1 MDFTFDYK
9 KNIQALSGYRIANP
23 KPLDARTVVNTRED
37 IAEFASVVYPGLL
50 VYVIAEKKFI
60 VFNGTD
66 WEDFKGSSSSV
77 DDSTI
82 TQIQGDISDIK
93 VALDDKALASD
104 LTALSNTVTEVQ
116 SALSGKASTETVE
129 ALTGRVGAVEGSITS
144 INEALGNKL
153 ESSALDTINS
163 SIQGINSSIEGI
175 NTALD
180 SKLEASDLSEL
191 ESKVAT
197 LIDVDANKSVR
208 TIASEEVAKIVD
220 ENGNDS
226 IDTLKEIADWIASH
240 PDSVAEINSRLTSV
254 EGSVSTLSSTVAGL
268 GTSVEGLESKD
279 AELEASI
286 REATGK
292 IGTLETTIGN
302 AESGLV
308 KDVADNATAISTVD
322 GKVDSL
328 TGRVSANEGAIETL
342 NGSVATLESDVTSL
356 KDFKDTVL
364 SKSTVLGVKVKT
376 DAAGAFE
383 DALDENKVAKI
394 DLSVYAKVEDV
405 ANLELTGSVD
415 FATIDS
421 IIGGTFVTE

>member
-9 KNIQALSGYRIANP
+9 KNLQALSGYRIANP
-23 KPLDARTVVNTRED
+23 KPLDARTVVNTRGD
-37 IAEFASVVYPGLL
+37 IAEFSSVVYPGLL

-60 VFNGTD
+60 VFNGKD

-77 DDSTI
+77 DDFTI

-116 SALSGKASTETVE
+116 SALNGKASTGTVE

-144 INEALGNKL
+144 INETLGNKL
-153 ESSALDTINS
+153 ESSDLDTINS
-163 SIQGINSSIEGI
+163 SIESINSSIEEI

-180 SKLEASDLSEL
+180 SKLEASDLSAL
-191 ESKVAT
+191 EGKVAT
-197 LIDVDANKSVR
+197 LIGVDADKSVR
-208 TIASEEVAKIVD
+208 TIASEEVAKVVD
-220 ENGNDS
+220 NAPATF
-226 IDTLKEIADWIASH
+226 DTLKEIADWIESH
-240 PDSVAEINSRLTSV
+240 PESVAELNSRLTSV
-254 EGSVSTLSSTVAGL
+254 EENVSTLSSTVEGL
-268 GTSVEGLESKD
+268 GTSVEGLEAKD

-286 REATGK
+286 GEATGR
-292 IGTLETTIGN
+292 IGTLEATIGN

-308 KDVADNATAISTVD
+308 KDIKDNATAISTVD

-356 KDFKDTVL
+356 KEFKDTVL

-376 DAAGAFE
+376 DATGDFE
-383 DALDENKVAKI
+383 SALDDNKVAKI
-394 DLSVYAKVEDV
+394 DLSVYAKMEDI

>member
-9 KNIQALSGYRIANP
+9 KNLQALSGYRIANP

-37 IAEFASVVYPGLL
+37 IAEFASVIYPGLL

-60 VFNGTD
+60 VFNGTA

-144 INEALGNKL
+144 INEALGK
-153 ESSALDTINS
+153 
-163 SIQGINSSIEGI
+163 
-175 NTALD
+175 
-180 SKLEASDLSEL
+180 KLEASDLSDL
-191 ESKVAT
+191 EGKVAT
-197 LIDVDANKSVR
+197 LVGADANKSVR
-208 TIASEEVAKIVD
+208 TIAYEEVTKVVD
-220 ENGNDS
+220 GAPATF
-226 IDTLKEIADWIASH
+226 DTLKEIADWIESH
-240 PDSVAEINSRLTSV
+240 PESVAEINSRLNLV

-279 AELEASI
+279 AELETSI
-286 REATGK
+286 GEATGK
-292 IGTLETTIGN
+292 IGTLEATIGN
-302 AESGLV
+302 AASGLV
-308 KDVADNATAISTVD
+308 KDVADNANAISTVD

-328 TGRVSANEGAIETL
+328 TGRVVANEGAIETL

>member
-1 MDFTFDYK
+1 MDFKFDYK
-9 KNIQALSGYRIANP
+9 KNLQALSGYRIANP
-23 KPLDARTVVNTRED
+23 KPLDARTVVNTRAD

-66 WEDFKGSSSSV
+66 WEDFKGSSSI

-93 VALDDKALASD
+93 EALDDKALASD

-116 SALSGKASTETVE
+116 SALGGKASTETVE
-129 ALTGRVGAVEGSITS
+129 ALTGRVETVEGSITS

-153 ESSALDTINS
+153 ESSDLDTINS
-163 SIQGINSSIEGI
+163 SIESINSSIEGI

-180 SKLEASDLSEL
+180 SKLEASDLSDL
-191 ESKVAT
+191 EGKVAT
-197 LIDVDANKSVR
+197 LIGVDANKSVR

-240 PDSVAEINSRLTSV
+240 PNSVAELNSRLTSV
-254 EGSVSTLSSTVAGL
+254 EDSVSTLSSTVEGL

-279 AELEASI
+279 TELETSI
-286 REATGK
+286 GEATGR
-292 IGTLETTIGN
+292 IGTLEAAIGN
-302 AESGLV
+302 AEGGLV
-308 KDVADNATAISTVD
+308 KDIKDNATAISTVD
-322 GKVDSL
+322 GKVNSL
-328 TGRVSANEGAIETL
+328 TGRVGANEGAIETL
-342 NGSVATLESDVTSL
+342 NGSVTTLESDVTSL

-376 DAAGAFE
+376 DAAGDFK
-383 DALDENKVAKI
+383 DALDDNKVAKI
-394 DLSVYAKVEDV
+394 DLSVYAKMEDV
-405 ANLELTGSVD
+405 ANLELTGSVT
-415 FATIDS
+415 FETIDS

>member
-9 KNIQALSGYRIANP
+9 KNLQALSGYRIANP

-37 IAEFASVVYPGLL
+37 IAEFSSVVYPGLL
-50 VYVIAEKKFI
+50 VYVTSENKFI

-66 WEDFKGSSSSV
+66 WEDFKGSSSSI

-82 TQIQGDISDIK
+82 TQIQSDISDIK
-93 VALDDKALASD
+93 GALDDKALASD
-104 LTALSNTVTEVQ
+104 LT
-116 SALSGKASTETVE
+116 

-153 ESSALDTINS
+153 ESSDLDTINS
-163 SIQGINSSIEGI
+163 SIESINSSIEGI

-180 SKLEASDLSEL
+180 SKLEASDLSDL
-191 ESKVAT
+191 EGKVAT

-208 TIASEEVAKIVD
+208 TIASEEVAKVVD
-220 ENGNDS
+220 GAPS
-226 IDTLKEIADWIASH
+226 TFDTLKEIADWIASH

-254 EGSVSTLSSTVAGL
+254 ESSVSTLSSTVAGL

-286 REATGK
+286 GEATGK
-292 IGTLETTIGN
+292 IGTLEATIGN

-308 KDVADNATAISTVD
+308 KDIADNATAISTVG

-328 TGRVSANEGAIETL
+328 TERVGANEGAIETL
-342 NGSVATLESDVTSL
+342 NGSVATLESEVNSL
-356 KDFKDTVL
+356 NEFKDTVL

-421 IIGGTFVTE
+421 IIGGTFVIE

>member
-9 KNIQALSGYRIANP
+9 KNLQALSGYRIANP
-23 KPLDARTVVNTRED
+23 KPLDARTVVNTREN

-50 VYVIAEKKFI
+50 VYVISEKKFI

-66 WEDFKGSSSSV
+66 WEDFKGSSSV

-82 TQIQGDISDIK
+82 TQIQSDINDIK
-93 VALDDKALASD
+93 GALDDKALASD

-116 SALSGKASTETVE
+116 SALNGKASTETVE

-144 INEALGNKL
+144 INEAL
-153 ESSALDTINS
+153 
-163 SIQGINSSIEGI
+163 
-175 NTALD
+175 D
-180 SKLEASDLSEL
+180 SKLEASDLSAL
-191 ESKVAT
+191 EGKVTT
-197 LIDVDANKSVR
+197 LIGVDADKSVR
-208 TIASEEVAKIVD
+208 TIASEEVAKVID
-220 ENGNDS
+220 GAPATF
-226 IDTLKEIADWIASH
+226 DTLKEIADWIASH
-240 PDSVAEINSRLTSV
+240 PNSVAEINSRLTSV
-254 EGSVSTLSSTVAGL
+254 EENVSTLSSTVAGL

-279 AELEASI
+279 AELETSI
-286 REATGK
+286 GEATGR
-292 IGTLETTIGN
+292 IGTLEATIGN
-302 AESGLV
+302 AEGGLV
-308 KDVADNATAISTVD
+308 KKVADNATAISTVD

-328 TGRVSANEGAIETL
+328 TGRVSANEGAIESL
-342 NGSVATLESDVTSL
+342 NGSVATLEKDVTSL

-394 DLSVYAKVEDV
+394 DLSVYAKMEDV
-405 ANLELTGSVD
+405 ANLELTGSVT
-415 FATIDS
+415 FETIDS

>member
-1 MDFTFDYK
+1 MDFKFDYK
-9 KNIQALSGYRIANP
+9 KNLQALSGYRIANP
-23 KPLDARTVVNTRED
+23 KPLDARTVVNTRKD
-37 IAEFASVVYPGLL
+37 IDEFSSVLYPGLL

-93 VALDDKALASD
+93 GALDDKALASD

-116 SALSGKASTETVE
+116 SALGGKASTETVE

-144 INEALGNKL
+144 IN
-153 ESSALDTINS
+153 S
-163 SIQGINSSIEGI
+163 SIVDINSSIEGI
-175 NTALD
+175 NSALD
-180 SKLEASDLSEL
+180 SKLEASALSDLEG
-191 ESKVAT
+191 KVAT
-197 LIDVDANKSVR
+197 LIGVDADKSVR

-254 EGSVSTLSSTVAGL
+254 EENVSTLSSTVAGL

-279 AELEASI
+279 TELETSI
-286 REATGK
+286 GEATGR
-292 IGTLETTIGN
+292 IGTLEATIGN
-302 AESGLV
+302 AEGGLV

-328 TGRVSANEGAIETL
+328 TGRVSANEGAIEAL

-376 DAAGAFE
+376 DAAGDFK
-383 DALDENKVAKI
+383 DALDDNKVAKI
-394 DLSVYAKVEDV
+394 DLSVYAKMEDV
-405 ANLELTGSVD
+405 ANLELTGSVT
-415 FATIDS
+415 FETIDS

>member
-9 KNIQALSGYRIANP
+9 KNLQALSGYRIANP
-23 KPLDARTVVNTRED
+23 KPLDARTVINTRKD
-37 IAEFASVVYPGLL
+37 IEEFSSVVYPGLL

-82 TQIQGDISDIK
+82 TQIQSDINDIK
-93 VALDDKALASD
+93 GALDDKALASD
-104 LTALSNTVTEVQ
+104 LT
-116 SALSGKASTETVE
+116 

-163 SIQGINSSIEGI
+163 SIESINSSIEGI
-175 NTALD
+175 NTVLD
-180 SKLEASDLSEL
+180 RKLEASDLSDL

-220 ENGNDS
+220 GAPKTF
-226 IDTLKEIADWIASH
+226 DTLKEIADWIASH

-254 EGSVSTLSSTVAGL
+254 ESSVSTLSSTVEGL

-279 AELEASI
+279 AELETSI
-286 REATGK
+286 GEATGK
-292 IGTLETTIGN
+292 IGTLEATIGN

-308 KDVADNATAISTVD
+308 KDIADNATEISTVN
-322 GKVDSL
+322 GKVNSL

-356 KDFKDTVL
+356 KEFKDTVL

>member
-9 KNIQALSGYRIANP
+9 KNLQALSGYRIANP
-23 KPLDARTVVNTRED
+23 KPLDARTVVNTRKD
-37 IAEFASVVYPGLL
+37 IAEFASVLYPGLL

-66 WEDFKGSSSSV
+66 WEDFKGSSSV

-93 VALDDKALASD
+93 GALDDKALASD

-116 SALSGKASTETVE
+116 SALDGKASTETVG
-129 ALTGRVGAVEGSITS
+129 ALTGRVETVEGSITS

-153 ESSALDTINS
+153 ESSDLDTINS
-163 SIQGINSSIEGI
+163 SIESINSSIEGI

-191 ESKVAT
+191 EGKVVT
-197 LIDVDANKSVR
+197 LIGVDADKSVR
-208 TIASEEVAKIVD
+208 TIASEEVAKVVD
-220 ENGNDS
+220 NAPS
-226 IDTLKEIADWIASH
+226 TFDTLKEIADWIASH
-240 PDSVAEINSRLTSV
+240 PDSVAEINSKLSSV
-254 EGSVSTLSSTVAGL
+254 EENVSTLSSTVTNL

-279 AELEASI
+279 AKLETSI
-286 REATGK
+286 GEATGR
-292 IGTLETTIGN
+292 IGTLEATIGN
-302 AESGLV
+302 AGGGLV
-308 KDVADNATAISTVD
+308 KDIKDNATAISTVD
-322 GKVDSL
+322 GKVNSL
-328 TGRVSANEGAIETL
+328 TERVSANEGAIETL

-364 SKSTVLGVKVKT
+364 SKSTVLGVQVKT
-376 DAAGAFE
+376 DAAGDFKS
-383 DALDENKVAKI
+383 ALDENKVAKI
-394 DLSVYAKVEDV
+394 DLSVYAKVEDI
-405 ANLELTGSVD
+405 ANLELTGSVT
-415 FATIDS
+415 FETIDS

>member
-9 KNIQALSGYRIANP
+9 KNLQALSGYRIANP
-23 KPLDARTVVNTRED
+23 KPLDARTVVNTRAD
-37 IAEFASVVYPGLL
+37 IAEFSSVVYPGLL

-66 WEDFKGSSSSV
+66 WEDFKGSSSI

-93 VALDDKALASD
+93 GALDDKALASD
-104 LTALSNTVTEVQ
+104 LTAL
-116 SALSGKASTETVE
+116 
-129 ALTGRVGAVEGSITS
+129 TGRVETVEGSITS

-153 ESSALDTINS
+153 ESSDLDTINS
-163 SIQGINSSIEGI
+163 SIESINSSIEGI
-175 NTALD
+175 NSALD
-180 SKLEASDLSEL
+180 SKLEASDLSDL
-191 ESKVAT
+191 EGKVAT
-197 LIDVDANKSVR
+197 LIGVDADKSVR
-208 TIASEEVAKIVD
+208 TIAYEEVTKVVD
-220 ENGNDS
+220 GAPATF
-226 IDTLKEIADWIASH
+226 DTLKEIADWIASH
-240 PDSVAEINSRLTSV
+240 PDSVAEINSRLTLV
-254 EGSVSTLSSTVAGL
+254 EGSVSTLSSTVANL

-286 REATGK
+286 GEVTGK
-292 IGTLETTIGN
+292 IGTLEATIGN
-302 AESGLV
+302 AEGGLV
-308 KDVADNATAISTVD
+308 KDVADNASAISTVD

-342 NGSVATLESDVTSL
+342 NGSVATLGSDVNSL
-356 KDFKDTVL
+356 KEFKDTVL

-394 DLSVYAKVEDV
+394 DLSVYAKMEDV
-405 ANLELTGSVD
+405 ANLELTGSVAFD
-415 FATIDS
+415 TIDS

>member
-1 MDFTFDYK
+1 MDFKFDYK
-9 KNIQALSGYRIANP
+9 KNLQALSGYRIANP
-23 KPLDARTVVNTRED
+23 KPLDARTVVNTKED
-37 IAEFASVVYPGLL
+37 IAEFASVLYPGLL

-60 VFNGTD
+60 VFNGKD
-66 WEDFKGSSSSV
+66 WEDFKGSSSV

-82 TQIQGDISDIK
+82 TQIQGDINEIK
-93 VALDDKALASD
+93 GALDDKALASD
-104 LTALSNTVTEVQ
+104 LTALTSKV
-116 SALSGKASTETVE
+116 ET
-129 ALTGRVGAVEGSITS
+129 VEGSITS

-153 ESSALDTINS
+153 ESSDLDTINS
-163 SIQGINSSIEGI
+163 SIVDINSSIEGI
-175 NTALD
+175 NSALD
-180 SKLEASDLSEL
+180 SKLEASDLSDL
-191 ESKVAT
+191 EGKVAT

-220 ENGNDS
+220 GAPKTF
-226 IDTLKEIADWIASH
+226 DTLKEIADWIESH
-240 PDSVAEINSRLTSV
+240 PESVAELNSRLTSV
-254 EGSVSTLSSTVAGL
+254 EGSVSTLSSTVEGL

-279 AELEASI
+279 AELETSI
-286 REATGK
+286 GEATGR
-292 IGTLETTIGN
+292 IGTLESTIGN

-308 KDVADNATAISTVD
+308 KDIKDNATAISTVD

-328 TGRVSANEGAIETL
+328 TGRVVANEGAIETL

-356 KDFKDTVL
+356 KEFKDTVL
-364 SKSTVLGVKVKT
+364 SKSTVLGVQVKT

-394 DLSVYAKVEDV
+394 DLSVYAKMEDV

>member
-9 KNIQALSGYRIANP
+9 KNLQALSGYRIANP

-37 IAEFASVVYPGLL
+37 IAEFSSVVYPGLL
-50 VYVIAEKKFI
+50 VYVTSEKKFI

-82 TQIQGDISDIK
+82 TQIQSDINDIK
-93 VALDDKALASD
+93 GALDDKALASD
-104 LTALSNTVTEVQ
+104 LTTLSNTVTEVQ
-116 SALSGKASTETVE
+116 SALNGKASTETVG

-153 ESSALDTINS
+153 ESSDLDTINS

-175 NTALD
+175 NTVLD
-180 SKLEASDLSEL
+180 SKLEASDLSDL
-191 ESKVAT
+191 EGKVAT
-197 LIDVDANKSVR
+197 LVGADADKSVR
-208 TIASEEVAKIVD
+208 TIAYEEVTKVVD
-220 ENGNDS
+220 GAPATF
-226 IDTLKEIADWIASH
+226 DTLKEIADWIESH
-240 PDSVAEINSRLTSV
+240 PDSVAEINSRLNSV
-254 EGSVSTLSSTVAGL
+254 EGSVSTLSST
-268 GTSVEGLESKD
+268 VEGLESKD

-286 REATGK
+286 GEATGK
-292 IGTLETTIGN
+292 IGTLEATIGN
-302 AESGLV
+302 AEGGLV

-356 KDFKDTVL
+356 KEFKDTVL

-376 DAAGAFE
+376 DAAGDFE

-394 DLSVYAKVEDV
+394 DLSVYAKVEDI

>member
-1 MDFTFDYK
+1 MDFKFDYK
-9 KNIQALSGYRIANP
+9 KNLQALSGYRIANP
-23 KPLDARTVVNTRED
+23 KPLDARTVVNTRAD
-37 IAEFASVVYPGLL
+37 IAEFSSVVYPGLL

-66 WEDFKGSSSSV
+66 WEDFKGSSSI

-93 VALDDKALASD
+93 EALDDKALASD

-116 SALSGKASTETVE
+116 SALDRKASTETVE
-129 ALTGRVGAVEGSITS
+129 ALTGRVEAVEGSITS
-144 INEALGNKL
+144 IN
-153 ESSALDTINS
+153 S
-163 SIQGINSSIEGI
+163 SIEGINSSIEGI

-180 SKLEASDLSEL
+180 SKLEASDLSAL
-191 ESKVAT
+191 EGKVAT
-197 LIDVDANKSVR
+197 LIGVDADKSVR
-208 TIASEEVAKIVD
+208 TIASEEVAKVVD
-220 ENGNDS
+220 NAPATF
-226 IDTLKEIADWIASH
+226 DTLKEIADWIESH
-240 PDSVAEINSRLTSV
+240 PESVAELNSRLTSV
-254 EGSVSTLSSTVAGL
+254 EENVSTLSSTVEGL
-268 GTSVEGLESKD
+268 GTSVEGLEAKD

-286 REATGK
+286 GEATGR
-292 IGTLETTIGN
+292 IGTLEATIGN

-308 KDVADNATAISTVD
+308 KDIKDNATAISTVD

-356 KDFKDTVL
+356 KEFKDTVL

-394 DLSVYAKVEDV
+394 DLSVYAKMEDV
-405 ANLELTGSVD
+405 ANLELTGSVT
-415 FATIDS
+415 FETIDS

>member
-9 KNIQALSGYRIANP
+9 KNLQALSGYRIANP

-37 IAEFASVVYPGLL
+37 IAEFSSVVYPGLL
-50 VYVIAEKKFI
+50 VYVTSEKKFI

-66 WEDFKGSSSSV
+66 WEDFKGSSSV

-82 TQIQGDISDIK
+82 TQIQSDINDIK
-93 VALDDKALASD
+93 GALDDKALASD

-116 SALSGKASTETVE
+116 SALNGKASTGTVE

-144 INEALGNKL
+144 INEAL
-153 ESSALDTINS
+153 
-163 SIQGINSSIEGI
+163 
-175 NTALD
+175 D
-180 SKLEASDLSEL
+180 SKLEASDLSDL
-191 ESKVAT
+191 EGKVAT
-197 LIDVDANKSVR
+197 LVGADANKSVR
-208 TIASEEVAKIVD
+208 TIAYEEVAKVVD
-220 ENGNDS
+220 GAPS
-226 IDTLKEIADWIASH
+226 TFDTLKEIADWIEKH
-240 PDSVAEINSRLTSV
+240 PESVAEINSRLNSV

-279 AELEASI
+279 AELETSI
-286 REATGK
+286 GEATGK
-292 IGTLETTIGN
+292 IGTLEATIGN
-302 AESGLV
+302 AKSGLV
-308 KDVADNATAISTVD
+308 KDVADNANAISTVD

-364 SKSTVLGVKVKT
+364 SKSTVLGVQVKT

-383 DALDENKVAKI
+383 SALDENKVAKI
-394 DLSVYAKVEDV
+394 DLSVYAKMEDV

>member
-9 KNIQALSGYRIANP
+9 KNLQALSGYRIANP
-23 KPLDARTVVNTRED
+23 KPIDARTVVNTREN

-50 VYVIAEKKFI
+50 VYVISEKKFI

-66 WEDFKGSSSSV
+66 WEDFKGSSSV

-82 TQIQGDISDIK
+82 TQIQSDISDIK
-93 VALDDKALASD
+93 GALDDKALASD

-116 SALSGKASTETVE
+116 SALGGKASTETVR
-129 ALTGRVGAVEGSITS
+129 ALTGRVETVEGSITS

-153 ESSALDTINS
+153 ESSDLDTINS
-163 SIQGINSSIEGI
+163 SIEGINSSIEGI

-180 SKLEASDLSEL
+180 SKLEASDLSDL
-191 ESKVAT
+191 EGKVAT
-197 LIDVDANKSVR
+197 VIGVDANKSVR

-226 IDTLKEIADWIASH
+226 IDTLKEIANWIASH
-240 PDSVAEINSRLTSV
+240 PDSVAEINSRLSSV
-254 EGSVSTLSSTVAGL
+254 EGNVSTLSSTVAGL

-279 AELEASI
+279 AELETSI
-286 REATGK
+286 GEATGK

-308 KDVADNATAISTVD
+308 KDVADNASAISTVG

-342 NGSVATLESDVTSL
+342 NGSVTTLESDVTSL

-383 DALDENKVAKI
+383 DVLDENKVAKI

-405 ANLELTGSVD
+405 ANLELTGSVT
-415 FATIDS
+415 FETIDS

>member
-9 KNIQALSGYRIANP
+9 KNLQALSGYRIANP
-23 KPLDARTVVNTRED
+23 KPLDARTVVNTRKD
-37 IAEFASVVYPGLL
+37 IAEFASVLYPGLL

-66 WEDFKGSSSSV
+66 WEDFKGSSSV

-93 VALDDKALASD
+93 EALGGKALASD
-104 LTALSNTVTEVQ
+104 LT
-116 SALSGKASTETVE
+116 

-144 INEALGNKL
+144 INEALGSKL
-153 ESSALDTINS
+153 ESSDLDTINS
-163 SIQGINSSIEGI
+163 SIESINSSIEGI
-175 NTALD
+175 NSALD
-180 SKLEASDLSEL
+180 SKLEASDLSDL
-191 ESKVAT
+191 EGKVAT
-197 LIDVDANKSVR
+197 LVGADADKSVR
-208 TIASEEVAKIVD
+208 KIASEEVAKVVD
-220 ENGNDS
+220 NAPS
-226 IDTLKEIADWIASH
+226 TFDTLKEIADWIASH
-240 PDSVAEINSRLTSV
+240 PDSVAELNSRLNSV
-254 EGSVSTLSSTVAGL
+254 KESVSTLSSTVAGL
-268 GTSVEGLESKD
+268 GTSVEGLVSKD
-279 AELEASI
+279 AELETSI
-286 REATGK
+286 GEATGK
-292 IGTLETTIGN
+292 IGTLEATIGN

-308 KDVADNATAISTVD
+308 KDVADNASAISTVG

-342 NGSVATLESDVTSL
+342 NGSVATLEKDVTSL
-356 KDFKDTVL
+356 KNFKDTVL

-394 DLSVYAKVEDV
+394 DLSVYAKVEDI

-415 FATIDS
+415 FETIDS

>member
-9 KNIQALSGYRIANP
+9 KNLQALSGYRIANP

-37 IAEFASVVYPGLL
+37 IAEFSSVVYPGLL
-50 VYVIAEKKFI
+50 VYVTSEKKFI

-82 TQIQGDISDIK
+82 TQIQSDISDIK
-93 VALDDKALASD
+93 GALDDKALASD
-104 LTALSNTVTEVQ
+104 LT
-116 SALSGKASTETVE
+116 

-153 ESSALDTINS
+153 DSSDLDTINS

-180 SKLEASDLSEL
+180 SKLEASDLSDL
-191 ESKVAT
+191 EGKVAT
-197 LIDVDANKSVR
+197 LVGVDANKSVR
-208 TIASEEVAKIVD
+208 TIAYEEVTKVVD
-220 ENGNDS
+220 GAPATF
-226 IDTLKEIADWIASH
+226 DTLKEIADWIESH
-240 PDSVAEINSRLTSV
+240 PESVAEINSRLNLV
-254 EGSVSTLSSTVAGL
+254 EGSVSTLSSTVEGL

-279 AELEASI
+279 AELETSI
-286 REATGK
+286 GEATGK
-292 IGTLETTIGN
+292 IGTLEATIGN

-308 KDVADNATAISTVD
+308 KDIADNATEISTVN
-322 GKVDSL
+322 GKVNSL

-356 KDFKDTVL
+356 KEFKDTVL

>member
-9 KNIQALSGYRIANP
+9 KNLQALSGYRIANP
-23 KPLDARTVVNTRED
+23 KPLDARTVVNTRAD

-66 WEDFKGSSSSV
+66 WEDFKGSSSV

-93 VALDDKALASD
+93 EALDDRALASD

-116 SALSGKASTETVE
+116 SALGGKASTETVE
-129 ALTGRVGAVEGSITS
+129 ALTGRVETVEGSITS
-144 INEALGNKL
+144 INEAL
-153 ESSALDTINS
+153 
-163 SIQGINSSIEGI
+163 
-175 NTALD
+175 D
-180 SKLEASDLSEL
+180 SKLEASDLSAL
-191 ESKVAT
+191 EGKVAT
-197 LIDVDANKSVR
+197 LIGADADKSVR

-220 ENGNDS
+220 GAPKTF
-226 IDTLKEIADWIASH
+226 DTLKEIADWIEKH
-240 PDSVAEINSRLTSV
+240 PESVAEINSRLTSV
-254 EGSVSTLSSTVAGL
+254 EGSVSTLSSTVEGL

-286 REATGK
+286 GEATGK
-292 IGTLETTIGN
+292 IGTLEATIGN

-308 KDVADNATAISTVD
+308 KDIKDNATAISTVD

-342 NGSVATLESDVTSL
+342 NGSVATLERDVNSL
-356 KDFKDTVL
+356 KEFKDTVL
-364 SKSTVLGVKVKT
+364 SKSTVLGVQVKT

-383 DALDENKVAKI
+383 DALDDNKVAKI

>member
-9 KNIQALSGYRIANP
+9 KNLQALSGYRIANP
-23 KPLDARTVVNTRED
+23 KPIDARTVVNTREN

-50 VYVIAEKKFI
+50 VYVISEKKFI

-66 WEDFKGSSSSV
+66 WEDFKGSSSV

-82 TQIQGDISDIK
+82 TQIQSDINDIK
-93 VALDDKALASD
+93 GALDDKALASD

-116 SALSGKASTETVE
+116 SALDGKASTGTVE

-153 ESSALDTINS
+153 ESSDLDTINS
-163 SIQGINSSIEGI
+163 SIESINSSIEGI

-180 SKLEASDLSEL
+180 SKLEASDLSAL
-191 ESKVAT
+191 EGKVAT
-197 LIDVDANKSVR
+197 LVGADANKSVR
-208 TIASEEVAKIVD
+208 TIAYEEVTKVVD
-220 ENGNDS
+220 GAPATF
-226 IDTLKEIADWIASH
+226 DTLKEIADWIASH
-240 PDSVAEINSRLTSV
+240 PNSVAEINSRLSSV
-254 EGSVSTLSSTVAGL
+254 EENVSTLSSTVTNL

-279 AELEASI
+279 AKLETSI
-286 REATGK
+286 SEATGK
-292 IGTLETTIGN
+292 IGTLEATIGN

-308 KDVADNATAISTVD
+308 KDIADNATAISTVD

-342 NGSVATLESDVTSL
+342 NGSVTTLESDVTSL
-356 KDFKDTVL
+356 KEFKETVL
-364 SKSTVLGVKVKT
+364 SKSTVLGVQVKT
-376 DAAGAFE
+376 DAKGAFE
-383 DALDENKVAKI
+383 SALDENKVAKI
-394 DLSVYAKVEDV
+394 DLSVYAKMEDV
-405 ANLELTGSVD
+405 ANLELTGSVT
-415 FATIDS
+415 FETIDS

>member
-1 MDFTFDYK
+1 MDFKFDYK
-9 KNIQALSGYRIANP
+9 KNLQALSGYRIANP

-37 IAEFASVVYPGLL
+37 IAEFSSVVYPGLL

-66 WEDFKGSSSSV
+66 WEDFKGSSSV

-82 TQIQGDISDIK
+82 TQIQDDINDIK
-93 VALDDKALASD
+93 GALDNKALASD

-116 SALSGKASTETVE
+116 SALGGKASTETVE

-153 ESSALDTINS
+153 ESSDLDTINS
-163 SIQGINSSIEGI
+163 SIESINSSIEGI
-175 NTALD
+175 NSALD
-180 SKLEASDLSEL
+180 SKLEASDLSAL
-191 ESKVAT
+191 EGKVAT
-197 LIDVDANKSVR
+197 LIGVDADKSVR

-220 ENGNDS
+220 GAPKTF
-226 IDTLKEIADWIASH
+226 DTLKEIADWIASH
-240 PDSVAEINSRLTSV
+240 PDSVAEINSRLNSV
-254 EGSVSTLSSTVAGL
+254 EESVSTLSSTVAGL
-268 GTSVEGLESKD
+268 GTSVEGLVSKD
-279 AELEASI
+279 AKLETSI
-286 REATGK
+286 GEATGR
-292 IGTLETTIGN
+292 IGTLEATIGN
-302 AESGLV
+302 AEGGLV
-308 KDVADNATAISTVD
+308 KDIKDNATAISTVD

-342 NGSVATLESDVTSL
+342 NGSVATLKVDVDSL

-376 DAAGAFE
+376 DAAGDFE
-383 DALDENKVAKI
+383 SALDDNKVAKI
-394 DLSVYAKVEDV
+394 DLSVYAKMEDV

>member
-9 KNIQALSGYRIANP
+9 KNLQALSGYRIANP
-23 KPLDARTVVNTRED
+23 KPLDARTVVNTRAD

-50 VYVIAEKKFI
+50 VYVTSEKKFI

-66 WEDFKGSSSSV
+66 WEDFKGSSSV

-82 TQIQGDISDIK
+82 TQIQSDINDIK
-93 VALDDKALASD
+93 GALDDKALASD

-116 SALSGKASTETVE
+116 SALDGKASTGTVE

-153 ESSALDTINS
+153 ESSDLDTINS
-163 SIQGINSSIEGI
+163 SIESINSSIEGI

-180 SKLEASDLSEL
+180 SKLEASDLSDL
-191 ESKVAT
+191 EGKVAT
-197 LIDVDANKSVR
+197 LIGVDADKSVR
-208 TIASEEVAKIVD
+208 TIAYEEVTKVVD
-220 ENGNDS
+220 GAPATF
-226 IDTLKEIADWIASH
+226 DTLKEIADWIESH

-254 EGSVSTLSSTVAGL
+254 EDSVSTLSSTVAGL

-279 AELEASI
+279 AELETSI
-286 REATGK
+286 GEATGK
-292 IGTLETTIGN
+292 IETLEATIGN

-308 KDVADNATAISTVD
+308 KDAADNATAISTVD

-356 KDFKDTVL
+356 KEFKDTVL
-364 SKSTVLGVKVKT
+364 SKSTVLGVQVKT

-383 DALDENKVAKI
+383 SALDENKVAKI

-405 ANLELTGSVD
+405 ANLELTGSVAFD
-415 FATIDS
+415 TIDS

>member
-9 KNIQALSGYRIANP
+9 KNLQALSGYRIANP
-23 KPLDARTVVNTRED
+23 KPLDARTVVNTRAD

-60 VFNGTD
+60 AFNGTD
-66 WEDFKGSSSSV
+66 WEDFKGSSSI

-82 TQIQGDISDIK
+82 TQIQGDITDIK
-93 VALDDKALASD
+93 EALDNKALTSD

-116 SALSGKASTETVE
+116 SALGGKASTETVE
-129 ALTGRVGAVEGSITS
+129 ALTGRVETVEGSITS

-153 ESSALDTINS
+153 ESSDLDTINS
-163 SIQGINSSIEGI
+163 SIESINSSIEGI

-191 ESKVAT
+191 EGKVAT
-197 LIDVDANKSVR
+197 LIGVDADKSVR

-220 ENGNDS
+220 GAPKTF
-226 IDTLKEIADWIASH
+226 DTLKEIADWIESH
-240 PDSVAEINSRLTSV
+240 PESVAEINSRLTSV
-254 EGSVSTLSSTVAGL
+254 ESSVSTLSSTVEGL

-279 AELEASI
+279 AELETSI
-286 REATGK
+286 GEATGR
-292 IGTLETTIGN
+292 IGTLEATIGN

-308 KDVADNATAISTVD
+308 KDAADNASAISTVD

-328 TGRVSANEGAIETL
+328 TGRVSANEGAIEAL

-376 DAAGAFE
+376 DAAGDFK
-383 DALDENKVAKI
+383 DALDDNKVAKI
-394 DLSVYAKVEDV
+394 DLSVYAKMEDV
-405 ANLELTGSVD
+405 ANLELTGSVT
-415 FATIDS
+415 FETIDS

>member
-9 KNIQALSGYRIANP
+9 KNLQALSGYRIANP
-23 KPLDARTVVNTRED
+23 KPLDARTVVNTRAD
-37 IAEFASVVYPGLL
+37 IAEFSSVVYPGLL

-66 WEDFKGSSSSV
+66 WEDFKGSSSI

-93 VALDDKALASD
+93 GALD
-104 LTALSNTVTEVQ
+104 N
-116 SALSGKASTETVE
+116 KASTETVG
-129 ALTGRVGAVEGSITS
+129 ALTGRVETVEGSITS

-153 ESSALDTINS
+153 ESSDLDTINS
-163 SIQGINSSIEGI
+163 SIESINSSIEGI
-175 NTALD
+175 NSALD
-180 SKLEASDLSEL
+180 SKLEASALSDLEG
-191 ESKVAT
+191 KVAT
-197 LIDVDANKSVR
+197 LIGVDADKSVR

-240 PDSVAEINSRLTSV
+240 PNSVAELNSRLSSV
-254 EGSVSTLSSTVAGL
+254 EGNVSTLSSTVAGL

-279 AELEASI
+279 AELETSI
-286 REATGK
+286 GEATGR
-292 IGTLETTIGN
+292 IGTLEATIGN

-308 KDVADNATAISTVD
+308 KDIEDNANAISTVD
-322 GKVDSL
+322 GKVNSL

-356 KDFKDTVL
+356 KNFKDTVL

-376 DAAGAFE
+376 DAKGAFE

-394 DLSVYAKVEDV
+394 DLSVYAKMEDV
-405 ANLELTGSVD
+405 ANLELTGSVT
-415 FATIDS
+415 FETIDS

>member
-1 MDFTFDYK
+1 MDFKFDYK
-9 KNIQALSGYRIANP
+9 KNLQALSGYRIANP
-23 KPLDARTVVNTRED
+23 KPLDARTVVNTRAD

-93 VALDDKALASD
+93 GALDDKALASD

-116 SALSGKASTETVE
+116 SALGGKASTETVG

-153 ESSALDTINS
+153 ESSDLDTINS
-163 SIQGINSSIEGI
+163 SIESINSSIEGI

-180 SKLEASDLSEL
+180 SKLEASDLSDL
-191 ESKVAT
+191 EGKVAT
-197 LIDVDANKSVR
+197 LVGADADKSVR
-208 TIASEEVAKIVD
+208 TIAFEEVAKVVD
-220 ENGNDS
+220 GAPATF
-226 IDTLKEIADWIASH
+226 DTLKEIADWIASH
-240 PDSVAEINSRLTSV
+240 PDSVAELNSRLSSV
-254 EGSVSTLSSTVAGL
+254 EGNVSTLSSTVAGL

-279 AELEASI
+279 AELETSI
-286 REATGK
+286 GEATGR
-292 IGTLETTIGN
+292 IGTLEATIGN
-302 AESGLV
+302 AEGGLV
-308 KDVADNATAISTVD
+308 KDIKDNATAISTVD

-394 DLSVYAKVEDV
+394 DLSVYAKMEDV

>member
-60 VFNGTD
+60 VFNGTA

-144 INEALGNKL
+144 INEALGK
-153 ESSALDTINS
+153 
-163 SIQGINSSIEGI
+163 
-175 NTALD
+175 
-180 SKLEASDLSEL
+180 KLEASDLSDL
-191 ESKVAT
+191 EGKVAT
-197 LIDVDANKSVR
+197 LVGADANKSVR
-208 TIASEEVAKIVD
+208 TIASEEVTKVVD
-220 ENGNDS
+220 GAPATF
-226 IDTLKEIADWIASH
+226 DTLKEIADWIASH
-240 PDSVAEINSRLTSV
+240 PDSVAEINSRLSSV
-254 EGSVSTLSSTVAGL
+254 EGNVSTLSSTVAGL

-279 AELEASI
+279 AELETSI
-286 REATGK
+286 GEATGK
-292 IGTLETTIGN
+292 IGTLEATIGN
-302 AESGLV
+302 AASGLV
-308 KDVADNATAISTVD
+308 KDVADNANAISTVD

-328 TGRVSANEGAIETL
+328 TGRVVANEGAIETL

-405 ANLELTGSVD
+405 SNLELTGSVD

>member
-9 KNIQALSGYRIANP
+9 KNLQALSGYRIANP
-23 KPLDARTVVNTRED
+23 KPIDARTVVNTREN

-50 VYVIAEKKFI
+50 VYVISEKKFI

-66 WEDFKGSSSSV
+66 WEDFKGSSSV

-82 TQIQGDISDIK
+82 TQIQSDINDIK
-93 VALDDKALASD
+93 GALDGKALASD

-116 SALSGKASTETVE
+116 SALGGKASTEIVE
-129 ALTGRVGAVEGSITS
+129 ALTGRVGTVEGSITS

-153 ESSALDTINS
+153 ESSDLDTINS
-163 SIQGINSSIEGI
+163 SIESINSSIEGI

-180 SKLEASDLSEL
+180 SKLEASDLSAL
-191 ESKVAT
+191 EGKVAT
-197 LIDVDANKSVR
+197 LIGVDADKSVR
-208 TIASEEVAKIVD
+208 TIASEEVAKVVD
-220 ENGNDS
+220 NAPATF
-226 IDTLKEIADWIASH
+226 DTLKEIADWIASH
-240 PDSVAEINSRLTSV
+240 PNSVAEINSRLTSV
-254 EGSVSTLSSTVAGL
+254 EENVSTLSSTVAGL

-279 AELEASI
+279 TELETSI
-286 REATGK
+286 GEATGR
-292 IGTLETTIGN
+292 IGTLEATIGN

-308 KDVADNATAISTVD
+308 KDVADNASAISTVG

-342 NGSVATLESDVTSL
+342 NGSVTTLESDVTSL

-394 DLSVYAKVEDV
+394 DLSVYAKVEDI
-405 ANLELTGSVD
+405 ANLELTGSVT
-415 FATIDS
+415 FETIDS